1 MAVFVRKILAILI
14 ACLLCAPAALAEEA
28 ALSGDFERLAE
39 ETGAEWQEDGA
50 PDLWALEL
58 GEASLHV
65 CLREG
70 EIVAATVKAPLGE
83 GSAELIRAAIE
94 PLGWLDEAALTALG
108 RLSNGSSEAS
118 NGFVYGLIEG
128 ETREAFWVCPEAEFD
143 ALVWQPVHG
152 GEKYHDSPTCSTMDV
167 PRLVTVE
174 AAEAAGFSPCGNCM
188 E

>member
-50 PDLWALEL
+50 PRPVGARA

-128 ETREAFWVCPEAEFD
+128 ENARGVLGVP
-143 ALVWQPVHG
+143 G
-152 GEKYHDSPTCSTMDV
+152 GRV
-167 PRLVTVE
+167 RRAGL
-174 AAEAAGFSPCGNCM
+174 AAGARRGKNTTIRPRAARWTSRGS
-188 E
+188 

>member
-1 MAVFVRKILAILI
+1 M
-14 ACLLCAPAALAEEA
+14 
-28 ALSGDFERLAE
+28 
-39 ETGAEWQEDGA
+39 
-50 PDLWALEL
+50 ALEL

-167 PRLVTVE
+167 PAARDRRGGGSGGLFALRQLHGMSEGMNKE
-174 AAEAAGFSPCGNCM
+174 AGREAPRRVCM